1 MEDKEENLSDNFI
14 SRWSKRKARNN
25 IKDNSEVKK
34 DQKKLKKKKAL
45 MFFLKKAFLIDFV
58 KLLLEESGN

>member
-25 IKDNSEVKK
+25 IKET
-34 DQKKLKKKKAL
+34 LK
-45 MFFLKKAFLIDFV
+45 
-58 KLLLEESGN
+58 

>member
-25 IKDNSEVKK
+25 IKHFFIS
-34 DQKKLKKKKAL
+34 QKL
-45 MFFLKKAFLIDFV
+45 
-58 KLLLEESGN
+58 S

>member
-34 DQKKLKKKKAL
+34 DSSEVKK
-45 MFFLKKAFLIDFV
+45 DS
-58 KLLLEESGN
+58 LEQNKEKETSLV